1 MPLPLAF
8 VGGTFAVPW
17 CSALSFFFQKQKC
30 RDWLPP
36 AGWGD
41 SSSRSNGSVKTHRGG
56 GKKSPWRAPRDPH
69 PPVVPGRP
77 GYWGSATAA
86 KAITSPFSRTSQKPD
101 PRLLSDAATGD
112 PTSYAYVAG
121 PEEGNG
127 RAARKGG
134 GGSATS
140 TGRRHPRTRSLLL
153 RAEGA
158 HSRISLPFGGCGDR
172 SLDRRSCRGCDG
184 CPSPRIGY
192 SRVALPSLF
201 ALPHHRSPSPSS
213 PLPSLSPHPPPPSSI

>member
-1 MPLPLAF
+1 MSRLA
-8 VGGTFAVPW
+8 
-17 CSALSFFFQKQKC
+17 
-30 RDWLPP
+30 PP

-77 GYWGSATAA
+77 GSWGSTTAA
-86 KAITSPFSRTSQKPD
+86 KAITSPLSRTSQKPD

-140 TGRRHPRTRSLLL
+140 TGRRHPRPRSLLL
-153 RAEGA
+153 RAEGHIRA
-158 HSRISLPFGGCGDR
+158 
-172 SLDRRSCRGCDG
+172 
-184 CPSPRIGY
+184 
-192 SRVALPSLF
+192 
-201 ALPHHRSPSPSS
+201 SPSPSGGAATGR
-213 PLPSLSPHPPPPSSI
+213 

>member
-1 MPLPLAF
+1 MSPHACSEGTGIKSDIGRCCIPNKTPIADRPIHLHLSSRGRSPGGKF
-8 VGGTFAVPW
+8 CRCHSRSWVG
-17 CSALSFFFQKQKC
+17 LSRSHGACAEFFFSKTKMS
-30 RDWLPP
+30 RLAPP

-77 GYWGSATAA
+77 GSWGSTTAA
-86 KAITSPFSRTSQKPD
+86 KAITSPLSRTSQKPD

-140 TGRRHPRTRSLLL
+140 TGRRHPRPRSLLL
-153 RAEGA
+153 RAEGHIRA
-158 HSRISLPFGGCGDR
+158 
-172 SLDRRSCRGCDG
+172 
-184 CPSPRIGY
+184 
-192 SRVALPSLF
+192 
-201 ALPHHRSPSPSS
+201 SPSPSGGAATGR
-213 PLPSLSPHPPPPSSI
+213 